1 MFLGNSVVEEILKST
16 KNYVVF
22 CKIIIIIIIII
33 IILIDLYIAI
43 RL

>member
-22 CKIIIIIIIII
+22 CKIIIIIII
-33 IILIDLYIAI
+33 LIDLYIAI